1 MNSSKPTPSRAANT
15 PGYIQFESWTDD
27 VFWPSLSREFST
39 TTSPKTQEQ
48 MHVNISAPRP
58 AFLKQDVTPARVT
71 ASTALTPPSDSGLA
85 VKRHLELALPPNL
98 TYTCG
103 DYLVV
108 LPLNPKET
116 TARALRYYGLT
127 PDSVLTLSVA
137 GPTNLPTD
145 TPLSAA
151 DLFGGYVELGQ
162 PASKKAVST
171 LASLASSSDPASPSV
186 TALAH
191 IAGPAFDKDVAA
203 ARTTLLDLL
212 ERFGP
217 AGVALPLAQFLALHP
232 PMRTRQYS
240 ISSSP
245 LASGPSTA
253 TLTYAVL
260 DEPSLST
267 PGRRH
272 IGAAS
277 TYLAGLSP
285 GDALSVSVRRALP
298 AFRLPAD
305 PAVTPV
311 VMVAAGAGLAPFR
324 GFVQERAALMAAGKG
339 KGLAPALLFFG
350 CRGAGDDLYRGEFD
364 EWERQGVVRVFRAY
378 SREAEGRDAEGCKYV
393 QDRVWRERGVVRE
406 LWDRGAKLYVCGRGV
421 IGQEVGRV
429 MRRVFVE
436 AGVCKTDEEAERWW
450 EGLRNERVAVDTFA

>member
-39 TTSPKTQEQ
+39 TTASAKPQDQ

-71 ASTALTPPSDSGLA
+71 ASTLLSPAPA
-85 VKRHLELALPPNL
+85 AKRHLELALPPNL

-127 PDSVLTLSVA
+127 PDTVLTLSVA

-171 LASLASSSDPASPSV
+171 LAGFATDPAAV
-186 TALAH
+186 AELTQL
-191 IAGPAFDKDVAA
+191 AGPAFDKDVAA

-212 ERFGP
+212 ERFGT
-217 AGVALPLAQFLALHP
+217 GVALPLAQFLALHP